1 MSDGKFR
8 DTFPC
13 PTIILIIFT
22 SFFRIFAKFC
32 FFNSHACARA
42 REFNKVCAFAL
53 IFRFSILLSDFRYCV
68 IYPVILT
75 HYLLF
80 LSQCDSLN
88 TKSDLFVSFLQSFT
102 ENEKP
107 PRCDGFKD
115 YRLIFRFQPR
125 YDAATDCPS
134 LRKFSSGSK
143 ILNFLSAPWFLSTS
157 FALFIIIS
165 PPSPLITRPIS
176 NTFSNL

>member
-1 MSDGKFR
+1 LSDGKFR
-8 DTFPC
+8 DSFPC

-22 SFFRIFAKFC
+22 SFFRIFAKFR
-32 FFNSHACARA
+32 FFNSHVSRA
-42 REFNKVCAFAL
+42 RVRANLIRYAL
-53 IFRFSILLSDFRYCV
+53 SPLLSDFRCRV

-143 ILNFLSAPWFLSTS
+143 ILNFSSAPWFLSTS

>member
-8 DTFPC
+8 DSFPC

-22 SFFRIFAKFC
+22 SFFRIFAKFR
-32 FFNSHACARA
+32 FLILTRA
-42 REFNKVCAFAL
+42 RVRANLIRYAL
-53 IFRFSILLSDFRYCV
+53 SPLLSDFRYRV

-80 LSQCDSLN
+80 LSHCDSLN
-88 TKSDLFVSFLQSFT
+88 TKSNLFVSFLQSF
-102 ENEKP
+102 EKNEKP

-115 YRLIFRFQPR
+115 YRLIFHFQPR

>member
-1 MSDGKFR
+1 M
-8 DTFPC
+8 
-13 PTIILIIFT
+13 
-22 SFFRIFAKFC
+22 
-32 FFNSHACARA
+32 RA
-42 REFNKVCAFAL
+42 RVRANLIRYAL
-53 IFRFSILLSDFRYCV
+53 SPLLSDFRYCV

-80 LSQCDSLN
+80 LSQYDSLN

-157 FALFIIIS
+157 FALLIIIS

>member
-1 MSDGKFR
+1 MRAK
-8 DTFPC
+8 
-13 PTIILIIFT
+13 LI
-22 SFFRIFAKFC
+22 RY
-32 FFNSHACARA
+32 
-42 REFNKVCAFAL
+42 AL
-53 IFRFSILLSDFRYCV
+53 SPFLFVFRYCV

-80 LSQCDSLN
+80 LSRCDSLN
-88 TKSDLFVSFLQSFT
+88 IKSGLFVSFLQSF
-102 ENEKP
+102 EKMKN
-107 PRCDGFKD
+107 RRVATVSKIIVIF
-115 YRLIFRFQPR
+115 FRFQPR

>member
-8 DTFPC
+8 NSFPC

-22 SFFRIFAKFC
+22 SFFRIFAKFR
-32 FFNSHACARA
+32 FLILTRA
-42 REFNKVCAFAL
+42 RVRANLIRYAF
-53 IFRFSILLSDFRYCV
+53 SPLLFDFRYCV

-80 LSQCDSLN
+80 LSQYDSLD

-143 ILNFLSAPWFLSTS
+143 ILNFLSAPLFLSTS

>member
-22 SFFRIFAKFC
+22 SFFRIFAKFR

-42 REFNKVCAFAL
+42 RDYNKVCAFAL
-53 IFRFSILLSDFRYCV
+53 AFRFSILCHLSCHID
-68 IYPVILT
+68 T
-75 HYLLF
+75 LF
-80 LSQCDSLN
+80 INLSQYDSLN

>member
-8 DTFPC
+8 DSFPC

-22 SFFRIFAKFC
+22 SFFRIFAKFL
-32 FFNSHACARA
+32 FFNSYARA
-42 REFNKVCAFAL
+42 RVRANLIRYAL
-53 IFRFSILLSDFRYCV
+53 SSLLSDFRYCV
-68 IYPVILT
+68 IYPVLLT
-75 HYLLF
+75 HNLLF
-80 LSQCDSLN
+80 LSQYDILN
-88 TKSDLFVSFLQSFT
+88 TKSGLFVSFLQSFT

-115 YRLIFRFQPR
+115 NRLIFRFQPR

>member
-8 DTFPC
+8 DSFPC

-22 SFFRIFAKFC
+22 SFFRIFAKFL
-32 FFNSHACARA
+32 FYNSHACARA
-42 REFNKVCAFAL
+42 NLIRYAL
-53 IFRFSILLSDFRYCV
+53 SPLLSDFRYCV
-68 IYPVILT
+68 IYSVILT

-107 PRCDGFKD
+107 PHCDGFKD

-143 ILNFLSAPWFLSTS
+143 ILNFLSAP
-157 FALFIIIS
+157 
-165 PPSPLITRPIS
+165 
-176 NTFSNL
+176 

>member
-8 DTFPC
+8 DSFPC

-22 SFFRIFAKFC
+22 SFFRIFAKFL
-32 FFNSHACARA
+32 FLILTRA
-42 REFNKVCAFAL
+42 RVRSNLIRYAL
-53 IFRFSILLSDFRYCV
+53 SPLLSDFRYRV

>member
-1 MSDGKFR
+1 MSDGIFR
-8 DTFPC
+8 DSFPC

-22 SFFRIFAKFC
+22 SFFRIFAKFR

-42 REFNKVCAFAL
+42 RELIRYAL
-53 IFRFSILLSDFRYCV
+53 SPLLSDFRYRV

-80 LSQCDSLN
+80 LSQYDGLN